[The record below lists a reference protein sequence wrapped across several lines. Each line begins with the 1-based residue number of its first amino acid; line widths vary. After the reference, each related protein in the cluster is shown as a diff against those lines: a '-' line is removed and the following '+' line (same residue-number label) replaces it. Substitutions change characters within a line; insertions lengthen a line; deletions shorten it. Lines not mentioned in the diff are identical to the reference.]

1 MYVYTI
7 IRADYWHCQLK
18 SHEIPNRS
26 TPKPFHLPLLLDL
39 LARARDKYVRLWD
52 VSIRSTVGN
61 SQEIEVKVKV
71 NFTLKQTT
79 KVQSGSGGIALLF
92 L

>member
-7 IRADYWHCQLK
+7 IEADYWHCQLK
-18 SHEIPNRS
+18 SHYIPNRS
-26 TPKPFHLPLLLDL
+26 TRKPFQLPLLLDL
-39 LARARDKYVRLWD
+39 LARARDEYGRLWD
-52 VSIRSTVGN
+52 VFIRSTVGN
-61 SQEIEVKVKV
+61 IQETEVKVKV
-71 NFTLKQTT
+71 NFIREQAT